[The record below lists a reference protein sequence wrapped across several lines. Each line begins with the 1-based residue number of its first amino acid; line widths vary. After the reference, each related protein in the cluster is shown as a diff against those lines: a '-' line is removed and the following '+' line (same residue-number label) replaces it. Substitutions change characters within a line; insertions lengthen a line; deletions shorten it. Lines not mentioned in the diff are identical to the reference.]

1 MASEEEMERL
11 SHSTENAIYE
21 DLITDYS
28 AYSFDRMLINRIFTY
43 INDYYLLDKPN
54 ITKKEYIHLLA
65 IIKSKAFDFFEKH
78 KEDLNSYEYKSI
90 NDIMKDFL
98 GEEIYQQNLSKIS
111 ALVNKNSVIIP
122 HLEEVD
128 GGKRKSKKYKKNKKN
143 KSNKSNKKRK
153 LNKRKSMKK

>member
-11 SHSTENAIYE
+11 METTENAIYE

-98 GEEIYQQNLSKIS
+98 GQEIYQQNLTKIS

-128 GGKRKSKKYKKNKKN
+128 GGKRKTKKYKKNKK
-143 KSNKSNKKRK
+143 NKSNKKRK